1 MNDKPRLIGNGNTM
15 RKTAGILLKIVM
27 LAVALLMLPALL
39 DAEKKMDVPLSPEM
53 LPDYNY
59 IQIVKQLLHQN
70 RFREASELCADII
83 AQELPGAEEAKALK
97 KLCDQEISYAAN
109 RLRRGARGFI
119 TGSTNSVEEAGGAI
133 ISDIIIYGD
142 IRDLAMQ
149 GWFKITGQ
157 ETDPLIICLAS
168 VGLCTEL
175 IQWADWM
182 PAVLKA
188 MRKAGALTER
198 FAGNL
203 QKLASKAVKT
213 GKMDQASAQ
222 LFSNLSTL
230 LRRNSFQRSACL
242 LQYVETPKDLALYLK
257 VAEHSP
263 SAPYLLI
270 KSGGADGAFVLRKF
284 GGTPSGIHFLAQAA
298 RKGPAGVAFLK
309 NHMPYKTLK
318 WGAHFSK
325 MIYMGHFYD
334 FVAHTAAT
342 FPAALWG
349 FWLLVVMMSLYGLT
363 VFYDFY
369 RILRKI
375 HLHLARVSRRKRAA
389 ASTSGTSGP
398 AGENRA

>member
-1 MNDKPRLIGNGNTM
+1 M
-15 RKTAGILLKIVM
+15 RKAAGFLLKIAM

-39 DAEKKMDVPLSPEM
+39 DAGKEADVPLSPEM

-59 IQIVKQLLHQN
+59 IRIVKQLLHQN

-83 AQELPGAEEAKALK
+83 AQDLPGMEEAKALK

-109 RLRRGARGFI
+109 RLRRGAKGFI
-119 TGSTNSVEEAGGAI
+119 TGSSNSLEEAGGAI

-149 GWFKITGQ
+149 GWFKINGQ

-203 QKLASKAVKT
+203 QKMASKAVKT
-213 GKMDQASAQ
+213 GKMDQASTS
-222 LFSNLSTL
+222 FFFNLSTL

-242 LQYVETPKDLALYLK
+242 LQYIETPKDLALCLK
-257 VAEHSP
+257 IAEHSP
-263 SAPYLLI
+263 STPYLLI
-270 KSGGADGAFVLRKF
+270 KSGGSDGAFVLRKF
-284 GGTPSGIHFLAQAA
+284 GESQSGIRFLTQAA

-309 NHMPYKTLK
+309 KYTPYKSVK
-318 WGAHFSK
+318 WGAHISK

-334 FVAHTAAT
+334 FIMHTANT
-342 FPAALWG
+342 FSAAFWG
-349 FWLLVVMMSLYGLT
+349 LWLLAGMMGLYGLT
-363 VFYDFY
+363 ILYDGY
-369 RILRKI
+369 RFLRT
-375 HLHLARVSRRKRAA
+375 LHLLRIRRRKALVSSSG
-389 ASTSGTSGP
+389 ASLP
-398 AGENRA
+398 KEENRA

>member
-1 MNDKPRLIGNGNTM
+1 MKR
-15 RKTAGILLKIVM
+15 TAGIFLKIVM

-39 DAEKKMDVPLSPEM
+39 DAGKKTDVPLSPEM

-59 IQIVKQLLHQN
+59 VRIVKQLLHQN
-70 RFREASELCADII
+70 RFREASELCSDII
-83 AQELPGAEEAKALK
+83 VQELPGAEEAKALK

-109 RLRRGARGFI
+109 RLRRGAKGFI
-119 TGSTNSVEEAGGAI
+119 TGSTDSVEEAGGAI

-149 GWFKITGQ
+149 GWFKISGQ

-175 IQWADWM
+175 VQWADWM

-188 MRKAGALTER
+188 MRKSGALTER

-203 QKLASKAVKT
+203 QKLASKAIKT
-213 GKMDQASAQ
+213 GKMDQASTS
-222 LFSNLSTL
+222 LFSNLATL
-230 LRRNSFQRSACL
+230 LRRNSFQRSNRI
-242 LQYVETPKDLALYLK
+242 LQYVETPKDLAIYLK

-263 SAPYLLI
+263 STPYLLI
-270 KSGGADGAFVLRKF
+270 KSGGTDGAFVLRKF
-284 GGTPSGIHFLAQAA
+284 GDSESGIHFLSQAA

-309 NHMPYKTLK
+309 NYTPYKTLK
-318 WGAHFSK
+318 WGAHLSK

-342 FPAALWG
+342 FPAAFWG
-349 FWLLVVMMSLYGLT
+349 FWMLVAMMGVYGLT
-363 VFYDFY
+363 VLNDFY
-369 RILRKI
+369 RFLRNIHLRSLRK
-375 HLHLARVSRRKRAA
+375 RKMS
-389 ASTSGTSGP
+389 ASSSGP
-398 AGENRA
+398 SLSAGDR